1 MPVSKMSHHRLDF
14 VEQDISTLLL
24 PSTVTSQHL
33 FSANSLSALLFA
45 PRKPSHAQNLRDV
58 TASLQSINMD
68 DVKKTSN
75 SVRFREFDA
84 KLERVVGQKY
94 ALHPCTPQYYVH
106 TPLCMA
112 CAKM

>member
-1 MPVSKMSHHRLDF
+1 
-14 VEQDISTLLL
+14 
-24 PSTVTSQHL
+24 
-33 FSANSLSALLFA
+33 
-45 PRKPSHAQNLRDV
+45 
-58 TASLQSINMD
+58 MD